1 MRKVLSVV
9 GGLLFLSTPA
19 FGQQTCRDRVDQ
31 LERELSSTRQQL
43 YAAQDQLRRVQQ
55 HYSYPPYRSYG
66 GQYPYGQGPLYQG
79 NQTLQQLEQ
88 MRRHLDNLT
97 R

>member
-1 MRKVLSVV
+1 MMKILSMAV
-9 GGLLFLSTPA
+9 GLLVLSTPA
-19 FGQQTCRDRVDQ
+19 FAQTCRDRVDQ

-43 YAAQDQLRRVQQ
+43 YAAQDQLRRAQQ
-55 HYSYPPYRSYG
+55 QYSYPPYRPYG
-66 GQYPYGQGPLYQG
+66 GGYPYGQGPLYQG